1 MIQSFLAI
9 ILLFHLLCGGVVVN
23 LYLNEFSLS
32 NCPQIYMALGSA
44 ESNSS
49 IKKAKAKISVKELG
63 MQILNHSACE
73 VEFKLF
79 ENETHGSVIEKAMI
93 WAIENIKSEPID

>member
-1 MIQSFLAI
+1 
-9 ILLFHLLCGGVVVN
+9 
-23 LYLNEFSLS
+23 
-32 NCPQIYMALGSA
+32 
-44 ESNSS
+44 
-49 IKKAKAKISVKELG
+49 

-79 ENETHGSVIEKAMI
+79 ENETYGSVIEKAMI